1 MKLNRSIENLLRDE
15 NVLKAANSASYSYRS
30 SLSPSEIE
38 NCIKR
43 AIWKASEN
51 FNENGGSKF
60 TSYLHTGVSH
70 ECANAVR
77 FNKSPFRSL
86 DKSKNAYNISGRY
99 NDFERVDMM
108 DEISNCGDPK
118 LVYDRFY
125 LNKSYREL
133 AEERN
138 VSGELIRIRLEKCL
152 KKIKNSFN
160 D

>member
-1 MKLNRSIENLLRDE
+1 MNKDIETLLRDE
-15 NVLKAANSASYSYRS
+15 NVIKAAESASYSYRS
-30 SLSPSEIE
+30 TLSPSEID

-43 AIWKASEN
+43 AVWKASKN
-51 FNENGGSKF
+51 FVEGGGSKF

-77 FNKSPFRSL
+77 FNKLPFHSL
-86 DKSKNAYNISGRY
+86 DKSKNSYNISGRY
-99 NDFERVDMM
+99 NEFERVDMM
-108 DEISNCGDPK
+108 DEIANCGDPQ

-133 AEERN
+133 ASERN

-152 KKIKNSFN
+152 KKIKSSFA